1 MNSEHVSVLNKDK
14 SRKNILT
21 KIEILKKW
29 GVEGIPN
36 KLDVDGNQ
44 VRDTNGEIEFEW
56 VPISILDFSKW
67 DGSQNSPQC
76 LKTIGVFK
84 TVSRETLNKK
94 YNNDLNQLAQQTLK
108 LIKVKLLQ
116 QTEGSNKLGSI
127 QKLTRDLDYW
137 RILASTLS
145 TDIAQLRSKCS
156 ESEIELRKLERSL
169 INNRAEAERLINA
182 KNSEISVLR
191 ESLSKISILKLVN
204 NSNSE

>member
-1 MNSEHVSVLNKDK
+1 MNSEHVSVINKDK

-116 QTEGSNKLGSI
+116 QTEGSNKLGTI

-145 TDIAQLRSKCS
+145 TDIAQLRSQFS
-156 ESEIELRKLERSL
+156 ESEIEVRKLQRSL
-169 INNRAEAERLINA
+169 INNRVEAERLINA
-182 KNSEISVLR
+182 KNSEISALR